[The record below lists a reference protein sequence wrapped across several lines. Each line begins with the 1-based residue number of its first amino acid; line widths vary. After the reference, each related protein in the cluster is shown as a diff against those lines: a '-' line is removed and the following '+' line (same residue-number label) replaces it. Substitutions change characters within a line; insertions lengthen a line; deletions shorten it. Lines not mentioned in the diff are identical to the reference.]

1 MQWIALV
8 TSLPT
13 ENATARMRAWRTLKA
28 SGAAVLR
35 DGVYLLPATG
45 TCAGLFSAVAT
56 DIVDAGGTAL
66 VLDVQPQAGNQ
77 FDPLFDRTADFAA
90 LLADIHTVRAGL
102 VNGMLPEV
110 LPEVLAQTLRQ
121 TRKLRKAFTSLVEI
135 DFCAGEARLQTASA
149 LLDLEGAVAHAISPN
164 EPQPRVGDIA
174 LRNAVQYR
182 NRMWATR
189 ARPWVDRLASAW
201 LIRRFIDPQ
210 AQWLWLASPH
220 DCPTNAVGFDFDGA
234 EFSHVGAR
242 VTFEVLLASFGL
254 TDPALQRMGG
264 VVHFLDAG
272 GVQPPE
278 AAGIESVLA
287 GMRASIDNDDSL
299 LAAACAVFDG
309 VYQTFTSGNQHA

>member
-1 MQWIALV
+1 MQWITLV

-35 DGVYLLPATG
+35 DGVYLLPAMD
-45 TCAGLFSAVAT
+45 TCAGLFSAVAS

-66 VLDVQPQAGNQ
+66 VLDVQPQGDAQ
-77 FDPLFDRTADFAA
+77 FEPLFDRTADFAA
-90 LLADIHTVRAGL
+90 LLADIAQLRAAL
-102 VNGMLPEV
+102 TQDTLANGP
-110 LPEVLAQTLRQ
+110 ADALRQ
-121 TRKLRKAFTSLVEI
+121 TRKLRKAFTNLVEI
-135 DFCAGEARLQTASA
+135 DFCAGEAQLQAASA
-149 LLDLEGAVAHAISPN
+149 LLELEGAVAHAISPN
-164 EPQPRVGDIA
+164 EPQPTVGDIA
-174 LRNAVQYR
+174 LRSAAQYQ
-182 NRMWATR
+182 NRVWATR

-201 LIRRFIDPQ
+201 LIRRFIDPR
-210 AQWLWLASPH
+210 AQWLWLAAPQ
-220 DCPTNAVGFDFDGA
+220 DCPRTAVGFDFDGA

-254 TDPALQRMGG
+254 TDPALQRLGG

-287 GMRASIDNDDSL
+287 GMRAGINDDDTL

>member
-13 ENATARMRAWRTLKA
+13 ENATARMRAWRTVKA

-35 DGVYLLPATG
+35 DGVYLLPATD
-45 TCAGLFSAVAT
+45 TCSGLFGAVAT
-56 DIVDAGGTAL
+56 DIVAAGGTAL
-66 VLDVQPQAGNQ
+66 VLDVQPQGDTQ
-77 FDPLFDRTADFAA
+77 FEHLFDRTDDFAA
-90 LLADIHTVRAGL
+90 LLADIAEVHASL
-102 VNGMLPEV
+102 VQVTLENTPTE
-110 LPEVLAQTLRQ
+110 ALRQ
-121 TRKLRKAFTSLVEI
+121 TRKLRKAFTNLVAI
-135 DFCAGEARLQTASA
+135 DFCAGEAQLQAASA
-149 LLDLEGAVAHAISPN
+149 LLELEGAVAHAISPN
-164 EPQPRVGDIA
+164 EPQPTVGKIEACNVARYQNRV
-174 LRNAVQYR
+174 
-182 NRMWATR
+182 WATR

-210 AQWLWLASPH
+210 AQWLWLAAPQ
-220 DCPTNAVGFDFDGA
+220 DCPRGAVGFDFDGA

-272 GVQPPE
+272 GVQPAE

-287 GMRASIDNDDSL
+287 GMRAGINDDDAL
-299 LAAACAVFDG
+299 LAAACAVLDG

>member
-1 MQWIALV
+1 MQWITLV

-35 DGVYLLPATG
+35 DGVYLLPATD
-45 TCAGLFSAVAT
+45 TCAGLFSRVAT

-66 VLDVQPQAGNQ
+66 VLDVQPQGDVR
-77 FDPLFDRTADFAA
+77 FEPLFDRTADFAA
-90 LLADIHTVRAGL
+90 LLADIAQVHAA
-102 VNGMLPEV
+102 
-110 LPEVLAQTLRQ
+110 LAQGTLSNAPPEALRQ
-121 TRKLRKAFTSLVEI
+121 TRKLRKAFSSLVEI
-135 DFCAGEARLQTASA
+135 DFCAGEAQLQTVSA
-149 LLDLEGAVAHAISPN
+149 LLELESAVAHAISPN
-164 EPQPRVGDIA
+164 EPKPRVGDIA
-174 LRNAVQYR
+174 LRSAAQYQ
-182 NRMWATR
+182 NRVWATR

-201 LIRRFIDPQ
+201 LIRRFIDPH
-210 AQWLWLASPH
+210 AQWLWLASPQ
-220 DCPTNAVGFDFDGA
+220 DCPSGVLGFDFDGA

-242 VTFEVLLASFGL
+242 VTFEVLLASFCL
-254 TDPALQRMGG
+254 TDPALQRLGG